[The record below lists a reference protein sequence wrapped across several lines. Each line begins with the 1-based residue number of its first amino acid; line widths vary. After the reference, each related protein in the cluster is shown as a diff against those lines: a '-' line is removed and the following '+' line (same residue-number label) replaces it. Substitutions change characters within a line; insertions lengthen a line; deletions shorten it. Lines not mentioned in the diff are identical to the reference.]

1 MYIEAVYARNIVCEF
16 YANFIPLDLTP
27 PVQNKYINDCKNS
40 AKEKSIY
47 LYKEIEVGE
56 KNAVFACIQ
65 PHHVDEW
72 PFVDTMQRYSQAS
85 RMALELSL
93 WTMLKLPF

>member
-16 YANFIPLDLTP
+16 YANFIPLDLT

-56 KNAVFACIQ
+56 KNAVFECI
-65 PHHVDEW
+65 
-72 PFVDTMQRYSQAS
+72 
-85 RMALELSL
+85 
-93 WTMLKLPF
+93 